1 MADEEPLKLTKFNTN
16 LVKPNSVVTIIG
28 KSTNIKAIYKDYGK
42 YFESMGQLKN
52 IMDTLKDNESL
63 VIDETSPR
71 NQVIDL
77 LYTFSP

>member
-1 MADEEPLKLTKFNTN
+1 MADEEPLKLTKFNPG
-16 LVKPNSVVTIIG
+16 LVKSNSVLTIIG
-28 KSTNIKAIYKDYGK
+28 KNTNMKAIYKDYGK

-52 IMDTLKDNESL
+52 IMDTLKDGESL

-77 LYTFSP
+77 LYTYSP